1 MTVRYNDKLATI
13 PGYSPGVPKGHS
25 AEDVAA
31 SDLAQL
37 ASNESPYA
45 PLPEVVE
52 AISRAAGSMNR
63 YPDQAAH
70 RRAPRSRAVPGGGRQ
85 RLL

>member
-45 PLPEVVE
+45 PLPCRR
-52 AISRAAGSMNR
+52 ATCSPTASPSPQAKSRATS
-63 YPDQAAH
+63 AA
-70 RRAPRSRAVPGGGRQ
+70 APA
-85 RLL
+85 